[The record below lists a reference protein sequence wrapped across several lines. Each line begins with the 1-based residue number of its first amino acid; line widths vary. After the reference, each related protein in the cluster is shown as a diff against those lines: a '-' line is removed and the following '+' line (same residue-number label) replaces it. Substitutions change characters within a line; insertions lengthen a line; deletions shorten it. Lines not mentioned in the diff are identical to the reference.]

1 MEAPH
6 PGPLPARGERAP
18 SISEAGEG
26 LPKRPSSPGKWLV
39 SGPPLLYLIV
49 FFAAPTLIMVLAS
62 FRTPAE
68 FGGLA
73 PLVDE
78 AGRLDLNLD
87 SYVRFATE
95 PVFMRVFVKSAWYAT
110 LTTLFCLLLA
120 YPLAALIARSG
131 RKYRDLL
138 LLLVILPFWSNF
150 LIRIYAWMIILGP
163 NAALAK
169 LVNGVLGFFGA
180 GPVPLLFSGFAVLV
194 CLVYVHL
201 PFMVLPLYAN
211 LEKHEQALLDAA
223 QDLGAT
229 AWQRFWRITFPLSLP
244 GVYAGAAL
252 VFIPA
257 LGIFAIPD
265 ILGGPEDTLI
275 GNLIKQ
281 QFLETRDWPFGS
293 VLSIVLTLA
302 ALLLAGIAAWV
313 GRAHAGRRA

>member
-1 MEAPH
+1 MRGA
-6 PGPLPARGERAP
+6 AR
-18 SISEAGEG
+18 
-26 LPKRPSSPGKWLV
+26 LGKWLV
-39 SGPPLLYLIV
+39 SGPPLVYLIV

-62 FRTPAE
+62 FRSPGE

-73 PLVDE
+73 PLRDE
-78 AGRLDLNLD
+78 AGKLDLNLD
-87 SYVRFATE
+87 SYTRFFTE
-95 PVFMRVFVKSAWYAT
+95 PIYFEIFVKSVIYA
-110 LTTLFCLLLA
+110 LATTLICLLLA
-120 YPLAALIARSG
+120 YPLAALIAKSAK
-131 RKYRDLL
+131 KYRDLL

-150 LIRIYAWMIILGP
+150 LIRIYAWMIVLGP
-163 NAALAK
+163 NAALARA
-169 LVNGVLGFFGA
+169 VNGLLGSFGA
-180 GPVPLLFSGFAVLV
+180 EPVPLLFSSFAVLV

-211 LEKHEQALLDAA
+211 LEKHDQALLDAA
-223 QDLGAT
+223 QDLGAN
-229 AWQRFWRITFPLSLP
+229 AWHRFWRITFPLSLP

-265 ILGGPEDTLI
+265 ILGGPNDSLI

-302 ALLLAGIAAWV
+302 ALLLAASAAWI
-313 GRAHAGRRA
+313 GRRSGGSEGLARA